1 MTNLDHAIDRR
12 HFLGGIAALGSS
24 ALLAGCSS
32 NGGGDGS
39 GDDGKTFKV
48 GMIGPLTGAAATYGV
63 SAEKGAKLAIKDF
76 STKSC
81 KFSFKSEDDVADGE
95 KAINAFNNLCDWGMQ
110 ALVGPVTTGA
120 AVAVSGEISDDMLM
134 ITPSAS
140 SLDVTKGKSTVF
152 QVCFTDPT
160 MGTSAAKFLA
170 EKHPDEKIALF
181 YNSGDTYSSGVADAF
196 AEQAKK
202 SKLDVVATETFKDDS
217 STSFTTQLTSVKEAG
232 ATLIFAPIYYT
243 PASVLLKNASD
254 MGYGMTLMGT
264 DGMDGLLSVEGFD
277 KSLAEGVLLMTPF
290 SADDE
295 KNSDFVKAYQDAY
308 DETPNQFAADAYD
321 CVHAIAEAIDKSGI
335 ELTADP
341 ADAAGKLAK
350 AMRKIKVDG
359 LTGELTWNDKGQVEK
374 PATAYV
380 IKGGKY
386 VAA

>member
-1 MTNLDHAIDRR
+1 MTCLNHALDRR
-12 HFLGGIAALGSS
+12 HFLGGVAALGST

-32 NGGGDGS
+32 GATDDGS
-39 GDDGKTFKV
+39 GSDDGSFKI

-63 SAEKGAKLAIKDF
+63 SAEQGAKLAVKDF
-76 STKSC
+76 STKSL
-81 KFSFKSEDDVADGE
+81 KLVLKSEDDVADGE
-95 KAINAFNNLCDWGMQ
+95 KAINAFNTLADWGMQ

-170 EKHPDEKIALF
+170 EKYADQKIALF
-181 YNSGDTYSSGVADAF
+181 YNAGDTYSSGVADAF
-196 AEQAKK
+196 AAQAKK

-254 MGYGMTLMGT
+254 MGYDMTLMGT

-277 KSLAEGVLLMTPF
+277 TSLAEGVLLMTPF

-295 KNSDFVKAYQDAY
+295 KNADFVKAYQDEY
-308 DETPNQFAADAYD
+308 GETPNQFAADAYD
-321 CVHAIAEAIDKSGI
+321 CVHAIVEAIDKAGI
-335 ELTADP
+335 DTAG
-341 ADAAGKLAK
+341 AGSDIATDLAK
-350 AMRKIKVDG
+350 AMRKIKIDG
-359 LTGELTWNDKGQVEK
+359 LTGELSWNDKGQVEK

-380 IKGGKY
+380 IQDGKY
-386 VAA
+386 IAA